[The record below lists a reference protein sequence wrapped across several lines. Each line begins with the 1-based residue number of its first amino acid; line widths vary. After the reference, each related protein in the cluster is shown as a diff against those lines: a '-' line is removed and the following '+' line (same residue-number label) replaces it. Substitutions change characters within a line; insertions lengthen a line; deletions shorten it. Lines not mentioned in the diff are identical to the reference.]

1 MTKPKNNVIYSTD
14 PNWNNRQED
23 DLSKDKVIQGTVYL
37 QRQSKGRGGKTVTV
51 IKGLAGDLKSW
62 KKELQQLCGAGGTV
76 KGDVVEIQGD
86 HRQKIADY
94 LKSKNIK
101 SKFAGG

>member
-1 MTKPKNNVIYSTD
+1 MKKSKLVYSTNPD
-14 PNWNNRQED
+14 WRKEEDTQETQ
-23 DLSKDKVIQGTVYL
+23 SVQTQGTVYL

-86 HRQKIADY
+86 HRQKIAEY
-94 LKSKNIK
+94 LNGKNIK
-101 SKFAGG
+101 TKLAGG